1 MTSDGPTSSA
11 PPPSSPNRWPARELL
26 ALMLGRDAVPAS
38 GAAGDGGPGPA
49 AGTLLAPPLQLFV
62 LSFLMLFV
70 ELALIRWSGALVI
83 YLSYFSNF
91 VLLGSFLGIG
101 IGFLRARSRVNLF
114 PYAPVALALLI
125 LFVRVFPVEVIR
137 TGYQL
142 LFFGYGKFNASGP
155 PTWVTLP
162 IVFLA
167 VATVM
172 EMIGEGVARTFIRF
186 RPLDAYRLD
195 IGGSI
200 AGIVAFS
207 ALSFLDAKPVVW
219 ALIVATVM
227 LLLYGRRVGL
237 LQIVAVVA
245 LVMLLWSESLSSTD
259 IWSPYYRISYTKAG
273 DQYAVS
279 VNGIPHQNI
288 IPARKLQK
296 VYSQP
301 YLDDPGN
308 SLNNVL
314 IIGAGTGDD
323 VANALLKGAK
333 HIDAVEIDPELYQLG
348 VRLNPDHPYQN
359 PRVSVHINDGRA
371 FLEQTH
377 TKYDM
382 ILFAL
387 PDSLT
392 LVAGQSSLRLESYLF
407 TLQAVEAAKAHLN
420 PGDGL
425 FAMYNY
431 YRTPWLRDR
440 LANTLEVAFGHA
452 PCADNEGF
460 SLSMLSVTINPSV
473 MHCNSIWQRPA
484 NVVPPATDDHPFV
497 YLDGNSIP
505 WLYRITLGLI
515 LLASIVLV
523 RPAAGPYR
531 RMTGFIDLFFMGAA
545 FMLLETKNIVQF
557 ALLFGTT
564 WFVNALVTAGVLVAV
579 YAAVEVSRHVVI
591 RRPALLYA
599 GLLAALVV
607 AWAVPPESLL
617 SLLAGAPLRGGGD
630 HRLRADLPGQHGLRP
645 AVPRYRGH
653 RHGLRRQPAWRDDR
667 RDPGVHRAR
676 HRVPVA
682 ARPGGAALR
691 AGVHHRTVAP
701 ADRCRHG
708 RADPAAG
715 RPVPL
720 RHHQPV
726 SGPAVHLG
734 FQSPSRR
741 SNEVT
746 WIRKA
751 MAVGGLSHRYRPQ
764 RHDGVTSLRH
774 RRVSLSDGGELTV
787 RAHEEEDVV
796 PGWQRAVGVLRG
808 DPRAVV
814 IPTADPRPGHALIEQ
829 DLPAGVGSDHPVAA
843 LRRREPVDAAIN
855 TVGQQHRSERVEVVL
870 VRQQEHGRD
879 LLEPRAAAGGCR
891 EQLTGCQV
899 ESGLPDLLSLLI
911 QARPHQHV

>member
-1 MTSDGPTSSA
+1 LVQRLIPERPAMTREGFTGPASL
-11 PPPSSPNRWPARELL
+11 PSNRRPVREWL
-26 ALMLGRDAVPAS
+26 ALALGRDVVRAP
-38 GAAGDGGPGPA
+38 GADDDGGSEPA
-49 AGTLLAPPLQLFV
+49 RGTLLAPPVRLFL

-101 IGFLRARSRVNLF
+101 IGFLRARARVNLF
-114 PYAPVALALLI
+114 PWAPVALALLI

-137 TGYQL
+137 TGYQI
-142 LFFGYGKFNASGP
+142 LFFGYGKFHASGP

-167 VATVM
+167 VAAVM
-172 EMIGEGVARTFIRF
+172 ATIGEGVARTFIRF

-195 IGGSI
+195 IAGSI
-200 AGIVAFS
+200 AGIAAFS
-207 ALSFLDAKPVVW
+207 LLSFLDAKPVAW
-219 ALIVATVM
+219 ALIVAVVM
-227 LLLYGRRVGL
+227 LLLYGRRAGL
-237 LQIVAVVA
+237 LQVAAVVA
-245 LVMLLWSESLSSTD
+245 IVMLLWSESLSSSD
-259 IWSPYYRISYTKAG
+259 IWSPYYRISVTKAG
-273 DQYAVS
+273 DQYAIN

-308 SLNNVL
+308 PLRNVL

-323 VANALLKGAK
+323 VANALLKGAR
-333 HIDAVEIDPELYQLG
+333 HIDAVEIDPQLYRLG
-348 VRLNPDHPYQN
+348 RQLNPDHPYQD

-440 LANTLEVAFGHA
+440 LANTLEAAFGYA
-452 PCADNEGF
+452 PCVDDEGF
-460 SLSMLSVTINPSV
+460 SLSMISDTVNPAV
-473 MHCNSIWQRPA
+473 LHCGTVWHRPA

-505 WLYRITLGLI
+505 WLYRITLVLI
-515 LLASIVLV
+515 LLASILLV

-531 RMTGFIDLFFMGAA
+531 RMAGFVDLFFMGAA

-579 YAAVEVSRHVVI
+579 FAAVEVSRHVVV

-599 GLLAALVV
+599 GLLAALIV
-607 AWAVPPESLL
+607 AWAIPPESLL
-617 SLLAGAPLRGGGD
+617 ALSPLPRFLAAVVIAFAPIFLANMVFAQRFRDTGDSTTAFGANLLGAIIGGILEYASLVIGYRWLLVFVAVLYGLAFITGRRHLRTGG
-630 HRLRADLPGQHGLRP
+630 LM
-645 AVPRYRGH
+645 
-653 RHGLRRQPAWRDDR
+653 
-667 RDPGVHRAR
+667 
-676 HRVPVA
+676 A
-682 ARPGGAALR
+682 ARMPQ
-691 AGVHHRTVAP
+691 
-701 ADRCRHG
+701 
-708 RADPAAG
+708 AAG
-715 RPVPL
+715 R
-720 RHHQPV
+720 
-726 SGPAVHLG
+726 
-734 FQSPSRR
+734 
-741 SNEVT
+741 
-746 WIRKA
+746 
-751 MAVGGLSHRYRPQ
+751 
-764 RHDGVTSLRH
+764 
-774 RRVSLSDGGELTV
+774 
-787 RAHEEEDVV
+787 
-796 PGWQRAVGVLRG
+796 
-808 DPRAVV
+808 
-814 IPTADPRPGHALIEQ
+814 
-829 DLPAGVGSDHPVAA
+829 
-843 LRRREPVDAAIN
+843 
-855 TVGQQHRSERVEVVL
+855 
-870 VRQQEHGRD
+870 
-879 LLEPRAAAGGCR
+879 LE
-891 EQLTGCQV
+891 
-899 ESGLPDLLSLLI
+899 
-911 QARPHQHV
+911 